1 MECNIKVKSYFCDV
15 DHKSAVKNFRVVS
28 IYFNHFV
35 DDLFFAAFLIESA
48 SLQNDKWRTIMAKN
62 AQFYLLNPEKKITV
76 EQLACDLA
84 AQAWRLGK
92 RVLIACETEEQAFLI
107 DEALWQRDPNEFV
120 PHNLSGEA
128 TQYAPPIEISWKG
141 KRNAQRR
148 DLLINL
154 QIEVPDFSHSFT
166 QLIDFVPVEETQK
179 AQARERYKILRSQGW
194 ALSTEN
200 T

>member
-15 DHKSAVKNFRVVS
+15 DHKSAVKNFRIFS
-28 IYFNHFV
+28 IYFNRLV

-48 SLQNDKWRTIMAKN
+48 SLLNDKWRTIMAKN